1 MKDLRIVLSMA
12 LVLAILSACNDD
24 DEVVPAKS
32 KTTTKPAPTPTP
44 TPTPQGETSPEGIVA
59 VYDVNGD
66 ELTLTKEYSVSSAY
80 AIYANKEKHKEVWNY
95 FTKLIPA
102 SARPQLKRLVLVADD
117 NADYAAYVAPTDVNA
132 EDLSSWEMGLNFTAL
147 YIDGFMDKPETG
159 YTMIH
164 EFGHLLTL
172 HAGQID
178 SKTTEASCASFFT
191 GEGCTKSNSY
201 LMSFFDNFWKDIYA
215 ELTQSQSS
223 SQNLYEKYRN
233 RFVTSYAAS
242 NPGEDIAESF
252 THFVLKMDLA
262 SGSTMADGKI
272 NSFYDYT
279 EASSIRNEIR
289 KNLDFEYN
297 LSNARTIQKRAKRIC
312 RHQSK

>member
-1 MKDLRIVLSMA
+1 MKDLRIVLLMV
-12 LVLAILSACNDD
+12 LVFAILSACNDD

-32 KTTTKPAPTPTP
+32 KTSTTPTPTP
-44 TPTPQGETSPEGIVA
+44 TPTGETSAEGIVA
-59 VYDVNGD
+59 IYNVNGN
-66 ELTLTKEYSVSSAY
+66 EITLNKEYSVNASY
-80 AIYANKEKHKEVWNY
+80 AIYASKEKHKEVWNY
-95 FTKLIPA
+95 FTKLIPE

-117 NADYAAYVAPTDVNA
+117 NADYAAYVAPVDENA
-132 EDLSSWEMGLNFTAL
+132 QDLSAWEMGLNFTAL

-178 SKTTEASCASFFT
+178 SKISESSCSSFFT
-191 GEGCTKSNSY
+191 GEGCTKSSSY
-201 LMSFFDNFWKDIYA
+201 LNSFFDDFWKDIYA

-223 SQNLYEKYRN
+223 GQNLYEKYKS
-233 RFVTSYAAS
+233 RFVTGYAAS

-252 THFVLKMDLA
+252 THFVLKLDKA
-262 SGSTMADGKI
+262 SGSTMADKKI

-279 EASSIRNEIR
+279 EASTIRDQIR
-289 KNLDFEYN
+289 KNLDFEYA
-297 LSNARTIQKRAKRIC
+297 LSNARTSQRRAKRIC
-312 RHQSK
+312 RHQHN